1 VARAPLAL
9 GTHGKITVQQ
19 VGPKLYAARCRF
31 RDMDGS
37 TRKLEK
43 RGPSKTAAST
53 KLQDALKDRVETRS
67 DELRPHSRMVDAGTL
82 WLGRIERR
90 NRPSTVRSYR
100 WAWDS
105 VAAPAIGQLRLR
117 EITVPLLEDFLLA
130 LERRGYA
137 AEARRTIKAAVR
149 GVLAE
154 AVRRGALPANPARD
168 LESIEGGS
176 RAPARALQPGE
187 RDDFIAKLKADERA
201 AAQDLPDMVQFAL
214 ATGLRIG
221 ELLAVRWG
229 DVDLVGVEARQGDE
243 VIRVPVVHVRGNMV
257 RVGGQGMVRFKGK
270 TRTAV
275 RSVPLPP
282 FLVTMLALRKPD
294 DAGEDEPLFAAAGR
308 DGGITY
314 RDPSNTGKALR
325 EARARITRGTDDD
338 EQPDRPDYTWVV
350 WHTFRK
356 TAATDWARQGLSALM
371 VANLLGHAKV
381 SITQDVYFGRGE
393 LVLGAANAM
402 QAAHHPPR

>member
-1 VARAPLAL
+1 
-9 GTHGKITVQQ
+9 
-19 VGPKLYAARCRF
+19 
-31 RDMDGS
+31 
-37 TRKLEK
+37 
-43 RGPSKTAAST
+43 
-53 KLQDALKDRVETRS
+53 
-67 DELRPHSRMVDAGTL
+67 
-82 WLGRIERR
+82 
-90 NRPSTVRSYR
+90 
-100 WAWDS
+100 
-105 VAAPAIGQLRLR
+105 
-117 EITVPLLEDFLLA
+117 
-130 LERRGYA
+130 
-137 AEARRTIKAAVR
+137 
-149 GVLAE
+149 
-154 AVRRGALPANPARD
+154 
-168 LESIEGGS
+168 
-176 RAPARALQPGE
+176 
-187 RDDFIAKLKADERA
+187 
-201 AAQDLPDMVQFAL
+201 
-214 ATGLRIG
+214 
-221 ELLAVRWG
+221 
-229 DVDLVGVEARQGDE
+229 
-243 VIRVPVVHVRGNMV
+243 
-257 RVGGQGMVRFKGK
+257 MVRFKGK

-308 DGGITY
+308 DGITY

-393 LVLGAANAM
+393 LVLGAADAM